1 MPPKFKTRYSEQ
13 YLLGA
18 RNARKEGFSAWKSRT
33 ENADNVVRGGFA
45 SGEQPSI
52 LNLADKMPRDAAR
65 LASEVKPSYYAPP
78 VGDTK
83 DQIRNASLRTV
94 IGEGYF
100 THINWPLIRPQLVFD
115 TVITGAAFVSYWTDP
130 VSSPYPQG
138 MRLDPR
144 GCFPTIFNGELLDLL
159 VCTEMKAAAAQRL
172 FPGQP
177 ILATA
182 FHEDKDG
189 LRTEKSVEVY
199 EYYSAEE
206 CVRAWGVVGPDGSAT
221 DAALVSV
228 WRPETGIIPV
238 SFYQLPSPDGA
249 IRGLLDQIEGNLK
262 AKDELVKN
270 VLEVAAQAAYAP
282 MFVKGVINAD
292 TPPGPDVLYQAD
304 PSVPDAG
311 MTRVQPATFSPQIP
325 QVLDFI
331 DQETRGQ
338 LSYPATR
345 QGETGVSQGS
355 GAYIAATQGDLTS
368 LVREVQRG
376 LQSMQE
382 QGARVMFALD
392 EAKLDFEKPL
402 FRSSGKKKTYKPT
415 RDIGGKYMLQV
426 SYGAGA
432 GLDRQATDVRL
443 LNYYSA
449 GLIPG
454 RRVLGET
461 DFVDDPEAWL
471 QERQDEE
478 LERVALQRFSGDP
491 TTSLDFLMTVLA
503 LKREEGLDF
512 VEAYTTVMQE
522 MASQQAPAAGGEQ
535 GMLSP
540 SQPMAPGAEGLA
552 AGAEATAPQPGGAP
566 AIPGQFSP
574 QPLQQVFVK

>member
-1 MPPKFKTRYSEQ
+1 MPSRFKTRYAEE
-13 YLLGA
+13 YLVGA
-18 RNARKEGFSAWKSRT
+18 RNARKDSYSAWKNRISA
-33 ENADNVVRGGFA
+33 ADITVSGGFA
-45 SGEQPSI
+45 KGEQPSI

-83 DQIRNASLRTV
+83 DQLKNASLRTV

-100 THINWPLIRPQLVFD
+100 THIDWPIIRPQLVFD
-115 TVITGAAFVSYWTDP
+115 IVIAGAGFVAYWTDP
-130 VSSPYPQG
+130 SASPYPLG
-138 MRLDPR
+138 MRIDPR
-144 GCFPTIFNGELLDLL
+144 GAFPTIYNGKLLDLL
-159 VCTEMKAAAAQRL
+159 VCTEMKARVAQAM
-172 FPGQP
+172 FPTQP
-177 ILATA
+177 ILAKA
-182 FHEDKDG
+182 VHDEDG
-189 LRTEKSVEVY
+189 MVTEKTVEVY
-199 EYYSAEE
+199 EYYAADE
-206 CVRAWGVVGPDGSAT
+206 CVRAWGVAGHDGQVT
-221 DAALVSV
+221 DATVVSV
-228 WRPETGIIPV
+228 WRPSVGVIPV
-238 SFYQLPSPDGA
+238 SFFQLPSPDGA
-249 IRGLLDQIEGNLK
+249 IRGLLDQVEGNLK
-262 AKDELVKN
+262 AKDELVKD

-282 MFVKGVINAD
+282 FITKGVINAD
-292 TPPGPDVLYQAD
+292 TPPGPDVLYQLD
-304 PSVPDAG
+304 PSVPDAA
-311 MTRVQPATFSPQIP
+311 MQRVQPATFSPQIP

-345 QGETGVSQGS
+345 QGEVPISQGS
-355 GAYIAATQGDLTS
+355 GAFVAATQGDLTS

-376 LQSMQE
+376 LQFMQE

-402 FRSSGKKKTYKPT
+402 FRSSGRKKTYVPS
-415 RDIGGKYMLQV
+415 RDIHGHYELQV

-432 GLDRQATDVRL
+432 GLDRMNTDVRL

-454 RRVLGET
+454 RRVLAET
-461 DFVDDPEAWL
+461 DFVDDAESWL
-471 QERQDEE
+471 EERQDEE
-478 LERVALQRFSGDP
+478 LERVALQRFAGDP

-522 MASQQAPAAGGEQ
+522 MQSQQPAAAGAQG

-540 SQPMAPGAEGLA
+540 DQAAAPSQEGLA
-552 AGAEATAPQPGGAP
+552 AGAPATPPAAGGE